1 MTLRVNEELN
11 TLLLHTCT
19 NSHEFADDA
28 KMIVWVSAYCLLNN
42 HCSSKNDQIT
52 RPKLTKQR
60 KLSSL
65 NNQKHHSLLVIVISF
80 ILVSTCNHR
89 K

>member
-52 RPKLTKQR
+52 RPKLTKQ
-60 KLSSL
+60 
-65 NNQKHHSLLVIVISF
+65 
-80 ILVSTCNHR
+80 
-89 K
+89 